1 MACHGRAGLHWA
13 CCRELTSLTLSH
25 FVFASFGDVLPIT
38 GYTLK
43 LGTEM
48 KWETEMERAANCAKV
63 LVKCRQNVANKLFT
77 SVDAKHHGASLSE
90 LWNVT
95 WVGNNSVCKLQLSKS
110 KRRHSLGF
118 G

>member
-1 MACHGRAGLHWA
+1 M
-13 CCRELTSLTLSH
+13 
-25 FVFASFGDVLPIT
+25 
-38 GYTLK
+38 
-43 LGTEM
+43 
-48 KWETEMERAANCAKV
+48 
-63 LVKCRQNVANKLFT
+63 VALAIDT

-90 LWNVT
+90 QWNVT